1 MQCNRTYEYLLLRD
15 THFSVYSVVL
25 QGFLHRDK
33 LFFAS
38 LARDCA
44 EIVERFLLE
53 IPVELTE
60 NLYFCKENISLSKR
74 CALFEKEIKNIEKHL
89 SIVR

>member
-1 MQCNRTYEYLLLRD
+1 MFLISFSNSAYLLLRD

-25 QGFLHRDK
+25 QGLSRRDK

-44 EIVERFLLE
+44 KIVELFLLE
-53 IPVELTE
+53 IPVELIE
-60 NLYFCKENISLSKR
+60 NLYFCK
-74 CALFEKEIKNIEKHL
+74 
-89 SIVR
+89 